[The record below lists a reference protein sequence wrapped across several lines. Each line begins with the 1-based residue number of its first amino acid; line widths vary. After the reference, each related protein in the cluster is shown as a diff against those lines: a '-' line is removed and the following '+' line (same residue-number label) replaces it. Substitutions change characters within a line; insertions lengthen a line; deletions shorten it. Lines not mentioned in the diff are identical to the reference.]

1 MRVVS
6 HHINSIFENN
16 NQILTLGDVPFLL
29 HAKRYWSE
37 AITTMLWNYALND
50 FAKQLNVLKV
60 DDYGIT
66 PMENF

>member
-1 MRVVS
+1 MGAR
-6 HHINSIFENN
+6 
-16 NQILTLGDVPFLL
+16 TLLL
-29 HAKRYWSE
+29 HEKKYWSE
-37 AITTMLWNYALND
+37 AITTMLWNYALNA